1 MLDTLTPF
9 EEAILNAHDF
19 GASLAATF
27 VISDLVK
34 KNDDLRLK
42 KRDVPISGQTMTE
55 RKALIA
61 EIRRNNQ
68 ALAIVAQLNEMNFG
82 ISG

>member
-1 MLDTLTPF
+1 MPTELTPF

-27 VISDLVK
+27 IVADLVK
-34 KNDDLRLK
+34 KNDELRIEK
-42 KRDVPISGQTMTE
+42 GKTPICGHME
-55 RKALIA
+55 KRKALIT

-68 ALAIVAQLNEMNFG
+68 ALSIVAQLQEMNLG
-82 ISG
+82 ISA